1 MEKEALAQL
10 SKEKYKENSMLNRDR
25 GAFSME
31 KVALVRP
38 SKEKYEEISML
49 NCE

>member
-1 MEKEALAQL
+1 MFLWL
-10 SKEKYKENSMLNRDR
+10 LTLYL
-25 GAFSME
+25 
-31 KVALVRP
+31 KVEPMAPFLFLHHYMDATP

>member
-1 MEKEALAQL
+1 
-10 SKEKYKENSMLNRDR
+10 MLNSHC
-25 GAFSME
+25 GVFSME
-31 KVALVRP
+31 KVALTRP